1 MPLSFCSLPRRV
13 ASLLLSLSFLATF
26 SAAAQ
31 DSTLTRLI
39 RQHQYPLT
47 ASGGQYGGA
56 GWDKLRVAIQKS
68 QFVLVGEDHGQAE
81 IPPFTAAVA
90 QVLKPA
96 VFVAEVDPYV
106 AQKVTR
112 LVAQPGPAS
121 AYLQQY
127 PEALC
132 FFNWAEEFE
141 LVRTLRAQRVQLV
154 GLDQVYCTTA
164 APFYAQ
170 LAGLVKN
177 KATKTYL
184 ARRAVAYA
192 AQDRAFEKL
201 GNDDFVMLS
210 QPQSA
215 IDSLLLLTKN
225 ESPAAQKMAQDYA
238 TSYAIYKGQ
247 VKGTGGQQ
255 ERLNLMRRNL
265 LQALWPY
272 QSAAG
277 LAAPKLLFKLGS
289 NHLARGLSQSVKGE
303 FYDVGSLAQNLAEA
317 AGQQSLHLYII
328 GKQGARAESDNPY
341 FSARR
346 TKAYTAAENAS
357 LRPYL
362 NQVAGPDWAVFDL
375 RYARRAIT
383 TGQLQLA
390 DQSLQRTI
398 MGYDYLVIIPETT
411 ASHVM

>member
-1 MPLSFCSLPRRV
+1 MILSLCSLPRRV
-13 ASLLLSLSFLATF
+13 AGLWLLLNFLVVF

-39 RQHQYPLT
+39 RQHYYPLT
-47 ASGGQYGGA
+47 VSDGQYGGA
-56 GWDKLRVAIQKS
+56 GWDKLRAAIQKS
-68 QFVLVGEDHGQAE
+68 QFVLVGEDHGLAE

-106 AQKVTR
+106 AQKVTQ
-112 LVAQPGPAS
+112 LVAQPGPAT

-132 FFNWAEEFE
+132 FFDWAEEFE
-141 LVRTLRAQRVQLV
+141 LVRTLRAQQARLV
-154 GLDQVYCTTA
+154 GLDQVYCNTA

-170 LAGLVKN
+170 LAGLVKD
-177 KATKTYL
+177 KAAKTYL
-184 ARRAVAYA
+184 THRAAAYA
-192 AQDRAFEKL
+192 AQDHAFEKL
-201 GNDDFVMLS
+201 GNDDLVMTT
-210 QPQSA
+210 QAQSA

-238 TSYAIYKGQ
+238 ASYAIYKNQ
-247 VKGTGGQQ
+247 DHQA
-255 ERLNLMRRNL
+255 RLNLMRRNL

-277 LAAPKLLFKLGS
+277 LAAPKMLFKFGS

-303 FYDVGSLAQNLAEA
+303 FYDVGSLAQSLVEA
-317 AGQQSLHLYII
+317 QGQKSLHLYII
-328 GKQGARAESDNPY
+328 GKQGARAESDNPN
-341 FSARR
+341 FPARR
-346 TKAYTAAENAS
+346 TSTYTAAENAS

-362 NQVAGPDWAVFDL
+362 NQVTGPAWAVFDL
-375 RYARRAIT
+375 RFVRRAIT
-383 TGQLQLA
+383 TGRLQLA

-398 MGYDYLVIIPETT
+398 MGYDYLIIIPETT

>member
-1 MPLSFCSLPRRV
+1 MLFLLAPR
-13 ASLLLSLSFLATF
+13 L
-26 SAAAQ
+26 AAAQ

-47 ASGGQYGGA
+47 VSGNQYGGA

-68 QFVLVGEDHGQAE
+68 QFVLVGEDHGLAE
-81 IPPFTAAVA
+81 IPPFAAAVA
-90 QVLKPA
+90 RVLKPA

-112 LVAQPGPAS
+112 LVAQPGPAT
-121 AYLQQY
+121 AYLRQY

-132 FFNWAEEFE
+132 FFNRAEEFE
-141 LVRTLRAQRVQLV
+141 LVRTLRAQQVRLV

-177 KATKTYL
+177 KSTKTYM
-184 ARRAVAYA
+184 ARRAGAYA
-192 AQDRAFEKL
+192 AQDQAFEKL
-201 GNDDFVMLS
+201 GNDDYVMTM
-210 QPQSA
+210 QAQSA

-238 TSYAIYKGQ
+238 ASYAIYK
-247 VKGTGGQQ
+247 TGDHQT
-255 ERLNLMRRNL
+255 RLNLMRRNL

-272 QSAAG
+272 QSATG
-277 LAAPKLLFKLGS
+277 LTAPKMLFKFGV
-289 NHLARGLSQSVKGE
+289 NHLARGLSPAKFGE
-303 FYDVGSLAQNLAEA
+303 FYDVGNLVQSLAEA
-317 AGQQSLHLYII
+317 ESQKSLHLCIV
-328 GKQGARAESDNPY
+328 GKQGTRASLDNPY
-341 FSARR
+341 FPARR

-357 LRPYL
+357 LRPFL
-362 NQVAGPDWAVFDL
+362 DQVTGPGWAVFDL
-375 RYARRAIT
+375 RFARRAIT
-383 TGQLQLA
+383 TGRLQLTN
-390 DQSLQRTI
+390 QPLQRTI
-398 MGYDYLVIIPETT
+398 MGYDYLIVIPETT